1 MKAVRFHS
9 HGGRDVLQLDDVPEP
24 VANRGEV
31 VVRVR
36 ACGLNHFDID
46 LRENIS
52 RWPLPLPWTL
62 GVEFA
67 GEIAEVG
74 PDVDGLEVGDRVW
87 VLHEIPC
94 LECDRCLAG
103 EDNLCLAAEMWS
115 VQRPGGYAELVAAP
129 ARAVVPLADEVS
141 FDAASAGQIV
151 FTTAWHMLITRGR
164 VSPGDTVLVSAAGSG
179 VGHAAIQ
186 IAKLSGATVITTART
201 DEKLAAARED
211 GADHLVNY
219 HRDDVTAVARD
230 VTGGRGVDLV
240 IEHVGGEQFGACLNA
255 LRRGGSLVTCG
266 GHAGE
271 VVPLDI
277 IPIFRNEWSVVGSRT
292 GTTQETKRVMGLIA
306 ESRLRPRI
314 HAALP
319 LSEAAEAQRILE
331 DREHFGKVILNP

>member
-9 HGGRDVLQLDDVPEP
+9 HGGRDVLQFEDAPDP
-24 VANRGEV
+24 VASRGEV
-31 VVRVR
+31 VIRVR
-36 ACGLNHFDID
+36 ACGLNHFDVD
-46 LRENIS
+46 LRENVS

-67 GEIAEVG
+67 GAVAEVG
-74 PDVDGLEVGDRVW
+74 ADVDGLEIGDRVW

-94 LECDRCLAG
+94 LQCKHCLQG

-115 VQRPGGYAELVAAP
+115 VQRHGGYAELVTAP
-129 ARAVVPLADEVS
+129 ARAVMRLPDSVS
-141 FDAASAGQIV
+141 FDAAAAGQIV

-164 VSPGDTVLVSAAGSG
+164 VRPGDTVIVSAAGSG

-186 IAKLSGATVITTART
+186 IAKLAGATVITTAGA
-201 DEKLAAARED
+201 DEKLEAARQD

-219 HRDDVTAVARD
+219 RRDDVTAIALE
-230 VTGGRGVDLV
+230 VTDGRGVDLV

-255 LRRGGSLVTCG
+255 LRKGGSLVTCG

-277 IPIFRNEWSVVGSRT
+277 IPIFRNEWSIVGSRT
-292 GTTQETKRVMGLIA
+292 GTTQETRRVMELIA
-306 ESRLRPRI
+306 EGRLRPRI

-319 LSEAAEAQRILE
+319 LSEAAEAHRILE
-331 DREHFGKVILNP
+331 AREHFGKVVLNP

>member
-1 MKAVRFHS
+1 VKAVRFHA
-9 HGGRDVLQLDDVPEP
+9 HGGREVLQLENVPDP
-24 VANRGEV
+24 VAVEGEV
-31 VVRVR
+31 IVRVR

-46 LRENIS
+46 LRENVS

-67 GEIAEVG
+67 GEISAVG
-74 PDVDGLEVGDRVW
+74 PGVDGLVIGDRVW

-94 LECDRCLAG
+94 LGCEHCLAG
-103 EDNLCLAAEMWS
+103 EDNLCLAAQMWS
-115 VQRPGGYAELVAAP
+115 VQRPGGYAEFVVAP
-129 ARAVVPLADEVS
+129 ARAVFRLPDAMS
-141 FDAASAGQIV
+141 FDAAAAGQIV
-151 FTTAWHMLITRGR
+151 FTTAWHMLVSRGNVR
-164 VSPGDTVLVSAAGSG
+164 PGHTVIVSAAGSG

-186 IAKLSGATVITTART
+186 IAKLAGATVITTAGT
-201 DEKLAAARED
+201 DEKLEAARQD

-219 HRDDVTAVARD
+219 HREDITAIARELTD
-230 VTGGRGVDLV
+230 GRGVDLV

-255 LRRGGSLVTCG
+255 LRKGGCLVTCG

-277 IPIFRNEWSVVGSRT
+277 VPVFRNEWRVLGSRT
-292 GTTQETKRVMGLIA
+292 GTTQETRLAMDLIA
-306 ESRLRPRI
+306 QGRLRPRI

-319 LSEAAEAQRILE
+319 LAEAADAQRILE